1 MGASNPG
8 EIVQDEFGAA
18 LFLKL
23 VNITAMSAELCRWIL
38 QWVEID
44 IYSHRFRKKKWLQ
57 RNVNMLYVSLK
68 L

>member
-23 VNITAMSAELCRWIL
+23 VNITAMSAELWR
-38 QWVEID
+38 
-44 IYSHRFRKKKWLQ
+44 
-57 RNVNMLYVSLK
+57 
-68 L
+68 